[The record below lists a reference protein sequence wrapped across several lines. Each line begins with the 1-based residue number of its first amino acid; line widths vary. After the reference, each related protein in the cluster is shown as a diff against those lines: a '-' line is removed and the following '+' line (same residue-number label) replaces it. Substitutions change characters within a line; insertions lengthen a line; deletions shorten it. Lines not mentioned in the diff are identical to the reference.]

1 MAYQPKKSKKL
12 NETELL
18 IRGAN
23 MAASG
28 IQEGYTPE
36 QTLDMLMK
44 YFQRQGVTDVEGYAQ
59 NSLNE
64 ALEFTPETA
73 ERTNKRTIEAEKA
86 VREQS
91 QRIEHRG
98 TMVDPDSW
106 DQVMKVA
113 DIEGRDQSD
122 LQQWGGFDKDAVSP
136 GGNRGRTASYPADRT
151 GRIEAGLVPRSEMSD
166 IERSIRDEAIG
177 RATSGTGGV
186 RDALIRLQEKI
197 AEVGYAALPPE
208 TAEVERRLTDSL
220 QYGKVQR
227 GAERSLVRDMVKREN
242 TQFSGAVA
250 QENYLRAAEEA
261 ASYGWTE
268 GGRGA
273 AANDVLASIG
283 EITRLGQV
291 KAKAPFSVVP
301 NSNVSNYGNA
311 EWQGIPGGNETTGYY
326 ADPRTGQPVPV
337 NEPAS
342 TGISG
347 VNTPT
352 SAQALNAPIGPS
364 RYHVSQAS
372 MDWVT
377 QNRPGQT
384 IDHGGGLNFGNY
396 PQVDI
401 GRTTAD
407 FSARLQQLG
416 NMNRNLYPGLVNVS
430 PNVRSIGEFDNA
442 INYIIN
448 QKLSTGKKFFIKDPL
463 TGKQTLVATPGPSDV
478 LRELGM
484 SSTEEETLK
493 NALIQLTLSEE
504 NKRKGEYIANPRK
517 EPPPYLR
524 RGDKNSG
531 IVFDAP
537 EAVDRSRGTAEIALI
552 GKDKKLKNSN
562 RTIRGLLNAIK
573 GDKEVSKPL
582 MGATAD
588 QGEPELSRQVAGGLD
603 PTEIRWQAEQRQG
616 RNQKLRPNPDP
627 KAKQKYLSEKGEIP
641 REKIQELRDYQ
652 VANALLRQEEI
663 SRRRASGESADFLTH
678 NPRGRQSRPLP
689 TRIPT
694 SPAVGFVPD
703 MNEGFD
709 YEAWAR
715 RQQPTQQAATPP
727 PPNKPPSRPAVATA
741 APQPWHRGRKRYIAG
756 GAAGLGSIGLI
767 ANELIRRQQEEE
779 QQQGVLR

>member
-1 MAYQPKKSKKL
+1 
-12 NETELL
+12 
-18 IRGAN
+18 
-23 MAASG
+23 
-28 IQEGYTPE
+28 
-36 QTLDMLMK
+36 
-44 YFQRQGVTDVEGYAQ
+44 
-59 NSLNE
+59 
-64 ALEFTPETA
+64 
-73 ERTNKRTIEAEKA
+73 
-86 VREQS
+86 
-91 QRIEHRG
+91 
-98 TMVDPDSW
+98 
-106 DQVMKVA
+106 
-113 DIEGRDQSD
+113 
-122 LQQWGGFDKDAVSP
+122 
-136 GGNRGRTASYPADRT
+136 
-151 GRIEAGLVPRSEMSD
+151 
-166 IERSIRDEAIG
+166 
-177 RATSGTGGV
+177 
-186 RDALIRLQEKI
+186 
-197 AEVGYAALPPE
+197 
-208 TAEVERRLTDSL
+208 
-220 QYGKVQR
+220 
-227 GAERSLVRDMVKREN
+227 
-242 TQFSGAVA
+242 
-250 QENYLRAAEEA
+250 
-261 ASYGWTE
+261 
-268 GGRGA
+268 
-273 AANDVLASIG
+273 
-283 EITRLGQV
+283 
-291 KAKAPFSVVP
+291 
-301 NSNVSNYGNA
+301 
-311 EWQGIPGGNETTGYY
+311 
-326 ADPRTGQPVPV
+326 
-337 NEPAS
+337 
-342 TGISG
+342 
-347 VNTPT
+347 
-352 SAQALNAPIGPS
+352 
-364 RYHVSQAS
+364 
-372 MDWVT
+372 
-377 QNRPGQT
+377 
-384 IDHGGGLNFGNY
+384 LNFGNY

-416 NMNRNLYPGLVNVS
+416 NMNRNLYPGLVDVS
-430 PNVRSIGEFDNA
+430 PNVRSIGEFNNA

-463 TGKQTLVATPGPSDV
+463 TGKQTPVATPGPSDV

-641 REKIQELRDYQ
+641 RERIQELRDYQ

-694 SPAVGFVPD
+694 SPAMSFAPD

-727 PPNKPPSRPAVATA
+727 PPNKPPSRPAVVTA

-779 QQQGVLR
+779 QQLGVLR